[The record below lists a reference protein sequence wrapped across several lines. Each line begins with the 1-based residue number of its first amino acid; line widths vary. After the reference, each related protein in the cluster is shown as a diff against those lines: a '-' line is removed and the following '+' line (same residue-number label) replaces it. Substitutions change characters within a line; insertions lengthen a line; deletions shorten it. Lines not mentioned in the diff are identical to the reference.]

1 MVEIIQVIGT
11 HIVVPICVAGA
22 VIMFLWMTLK

>member
-11 HIVVPICVAGA
+11 HIVVPICVAGT
-22 VIMFLWMTLK
+22 VIVFLWMTLK